1 MKSILAVAM
10 LAAALSLCNLT
21 DKVKPEATSSP
32 TPANSAS
39 DRATVLAELMKIEE
53 QLTTASLEGDISSL
67 APHIADDFS
76 GTTFDGKVQ
85 NKNQV
90 LADTKP
96 QKAVKS
102 WKISEAQVISFDGN
116 SAVLSYLQTLTGRN
130 GRTVSARITD
140 TFVKRDGRWLV
151 KSEQQTLM
159 K

>member
-1 MKSILAVAM
+1 MKSILAVAA
-10 LAAALSLCNLT
+10 LVAALSLCNLT
-21 DKVKPEATSSP
+21 DKLKPAPSP
-32 TPANSAS
+32 TPSPTTSSA
-39 DRATVLAELMKIEE
+39 DRAAVLAELMKIETE
-53 QLTTASLEGDISSL
+53 LTTASLEGDISTL

-102 WKISEAQVISFDGN
+102 WKITEAQLISFDGN

-151 KSEQQTLM
+151 KAEQQTLM